1 MRRVVQIQYLF
12 RSRETSANLILGVLV
27 GIATGFGA
35 IGFRWLIGFF
45 KKCFFD
51 GGNQVLSFLGE
62 YYVILIPAAGGL
74 VVGSLVY
81 FLARE
86 AKGHGVPEVMAA
98 IAFKGGI
105 IRPRVV
111 VVKALASAICIGS
124 GGSVGREGP
133 IVQIGS
139 AIGSVIGQIFRVNTQ
154 RLKTF
159 VACGTAGGIAA
170 TFNAPIGGVL
180 FALEV
185 ILGQFSG
192 NHLISVIVSAVMA
205 ASISRVFLGD
215 VPAFAVPAY
224 PLHNLWELLLYA
236 VLGITC
242 GFFGMIYIRTLYK
255 FEDLFDTLRG
265 IPEYVKPVLGGLI
278 IGTIGF
284 FYPQI
289 FGVGY
294 ETIELA
300 LAGKLVLSMT
310 ALLAVLK
317 LLATSITIG
326 SGGSGGVFAPGLF
339 MGAMLGSTLGIIFH
353 QVWPNI
359 AVVPA
364 AYALVGMGAVFA
376 GSAQAPITAI
386 IMLFEMSNDYHI
398 ILPLMIACIISAAVT
413 RGLYPANIYTVKLIR
428 RGLDIDA
435 ARYPDVF
442 RNITVSEA
450 MTKNV
455 QSIPSKLTV
464 AQAYREVKDSP
475 HRGFPVI
482 DEKGRLVGI
491 VTSYELVALQQKGKD
506 LPVKAIATTDL
517 VVTTPDEPLSIAAL
531 KLCRYNIGRLPVVEP
546 GKPDKMV
553 GLLSRTD
560 IIEAYSKVISNNN
573 IIQSQTAHK
582 DAQKLSI

>member
-1 MRRVVQIQYLF
+1 MRGVRIQDFF
-12 RSRETSANLILGVLV
+12 RSRETSINLILGVIV
-27 GIATGFGA
+27 GIGTGFGA

-45 KKCFFD
+45 KQFFFD
-51 GGNQVLSFLGE
+51 GGSQALGFLGG
-62 YYVILIPAAGGL
+62 YYVIFIPALGGL

-81 FLARE
+81 FFARE

-98 IAFKGGI
+98 VAFKGGI

-111 VVKALASAICIGS
+111 VAKALASAVCIGS

-139 AIGSVIGQIFRVNTQ
+139 AIGSVIGQVFKVNT
-154 RLKTF
+154 RRIKTF

-180 FALEV
+180 FALEI

-192 NHLISVIVSAVMA
+192 SHLISVIVSAVMA

-215 VPAFAVPAY
+215 VPAFVVPAY

-236 VLGITC
+236 ALGISC
-242 GFFGMIYIRTLYK
+242 GIFAMIYIRTLYK
-255 FEDLFDTLRG
+255 FEDLFDAVKAV
-265 IPEYVKPVLGGLI
+265 PEYLKPVLGGLI
-278 IGTIGF
+278 IGAIGF

-300 LAGKLVLSMT
+300 LTGKLILSMT
-310 ALLAVLK
+310 ALLVLLK
-317 LLATSITIG
+317 LLATSVTIG
-326 SGGSGGVFAPGLF
+326 SGGSGGVFAPGLY
-339 MGAMLGSTLGIIFH
+339 MGAMLGATLGTFFNYL
-353 QVWPNI
+353 WPDI

-386 IMLFEMSNDYHI
+386 IMLFEMSNDYRI
-398 ILPLMIACIISAAVT
+398 ILPLMIACIISAVVT

-442 RNITVSEA
+442 KNITVSEA
-450 MTKNV
+450 MTRNV
-455 QSIPSKLTV
+455 QSIPAGLTV
-464 AQAYREVKDSP
+464 AEAYRQVQDSP
-475 HRGFPVI
+475 HRGFPVV
-482 DEKGRLVGI
+482 DEKGRLAAI
-491 VTSYELVALQQKGKD
+491 ITSYELVAAQQKCKE
-506 LPVKAIATTDL
+506 LPVSAVASTDL
-517 VVTTPDEPLSIAAL
+517 IVITPDEPLSTAAL
-531 KLCRYNIGRLPVVEP
+531 NLSRYNIGRLPVVEP
-546 GKPDKMV
+546 GNPGKMV

-560 IIEAYSKVISNNN
+560 IIEAYSKLLHSNNN
-573 IIQSQTAHK
+573 LQFQNNRKQVQNVS
-582 DAQKLSI
+582 S

>member
-1 MRRVVQIQYLF
+1 MKGVRIRDYFPSQ
-12 RSRETSANLILGVLV
+12 ETSSNLILGVVV
-27 GIATGFGA
+27 GIGTGFGA
-35 IGFRWLIGFF
+35 IGFRWLIGYF
-45 KKCFFD
+45 KKFFFD
-51 GGNQVLSFLGE
+51 GGSQALGFLGG
-62 YYVILIPAAGGL
+62 YYIILIPALGGL

-81 FLARE
+81 FFARE

-98 IAFKGGI
+98 ITFKGGI

-111 VVKALASAICIGS
+111 VVKALASAVCIGS

-139 AIGSVIGQIFRVNTQ
+139 AIGSVVGQVFKVNTR

-159 VACGTAGGIAA
+159 VACGTAGAIAA

-180 FALEV
+180 FALEI

-192 NHLISVIVSAVMA
+192 SHLISVIVSAVMA
-205 ASISRVFLGD
+205 ASISRFFLGD
-215 VPAFAVPAY
+215 IPAFVVPAY

-236 VLGITC
+236 ALGILC
-242 GFFGMIYIRTLYK
+242 GIFAVIYIRTLYK
-255 FEDLFDTLRG
+255 FEDLFDAFKF
-265 IPEYVKPVLGGLI
+265 PEYLKPVLGGLI
-278 IGTIGF
+278 IGSIGY

-300 LAGKLVLSMT
+300 LTGKLVLSMT
-310 ALLAVLK
+310 ALLVLLK
-317 LLATSITIG
+317 LLATSATIG
-326 SGGSGGVFAPGLF
+326 SGGSGGVFAPGLY
-339 MGAMLGSTLGIIFH
+339 MGAMLGASLGTIFNYI
-353 QVWPNI
+353 WPDI

-386 IMLFEMSNDYHI
+386 IMLFEMSNDYRI
-398 ILPLMIACIISAAVT
+398 ILPLMIACIISAVIT
-413 RGLYPANIYTVKLIR
+413 RSLYPANIYTVKLIR

-442 RNITVSEA
+442 KNITVSEA
-450 MTKNV
+450 MTGKV
-455 QSIPSKLTV
+455 QSIPAGITI
-464 AQAYREVKDSP
+464 AEAYRQVKDSP

-482 DEKGRLVGI
+482 DENGRLTAI
-491 VTSYELVALQQKGKD
+491 ITSYELVAAQQKCSE
-506 LPVKAIATTDL
+506 LPVSAVATTDL
-517 VVTTPDEPLSIAAL
+517 IVTTPDEPLSTAAL
-531 KLCRYNIGRLPVVEP
+531 NLSRYNIGRLPVVEP
-546 GKPDKMV
+546 GNPGKMV

-560 IIEAYSKVISNNN
+560 IIEAYSKLVNSNSNNQLQAQN
-573 IIQSQTAHK
+573 SKEVQSI
-582 DAQKLSI
+582 SS